1 MLSVV
6 TDDGST
12 QSGSLIDEIVRE
24 GARRML
30 AAALEEEVNQYIA
43 ELAAETDS
51 AGRRLVVRNGHHQI
65 RTVVTAAGPVAVRAP
80 RVNDRRVDE
89 VTGERKRFSSKIL
102 APWCRKSPKISEVLP
117 LLYLHGLS
125 SGDFVPA
132 LEQFLGGTAGL
143 SPATVTRLTRQ
154 WSDDHAAFQARDLSD
169 RDFVYVWADGV
180 HPKVRLGQA
189 HSCVLVLL
197 GVRLDGTKE
206 LIALAE
212 GLRESTES
220 WADLL
225 RDCRR
230 RGMRDPELVVGDGAM
245 GLWRALAEVFPAAR
259 PQRCWVHKSRNVTNC
274 LPKSAQPGAT
284 KAMQEI
290 YNAEDRGHAE
300 KAIEAFAKTY
310 GAKFPKAVAKIPA
323 TGRNSWCSTTS
334 RPSIGSTCG
343 LRTRSSRR
351 SRRSS
356 SGPRSREVRAARR
369 PRSRWCSSWSSQL
382 RLDGVRS
389 PVPIWCPWSA
399 PGHGSRTAS
408 SSNARSRQPDWLKE
422 PPADPWLSWPILS
435 QADLGRRELGA
446 TGLPRPAS
454 HGRRGADQ
462 ALDVGREAGEGV
474 GGQAQVALKADQVV
488 LPLSDEDERRK
499 SFTSDERVGR
509 VDERFVG
516 HVERP

>member
-6 TDDGST
+6 TDDRST
-12 QSGSLIDEIVRE
+12 HSGSLIDEIVRE

-30 AAALEEEVNQYIA
+30 AAALEAEVNQYIA
-43 ELAAETDS
+43 ELAAETDER
-51 AGRRLVVRNGHHQI
+51 GHRLVVRNGHHRP
-65 RTVVTAAGPVAVRAP
+65 RTVTTAAGPVEVTAP
-80 RVNDRRVDE
+80 RINDRRVDE
-89 VTGERKRFSSKIL
+89 ATGERKGFSSKIL

-143 SPATVTRLTRQ
+143 SPATVTRLTKQ
-154 WSDDHAAFQARDLSD
+154 WQDDHTAFQDRDLSD

-245 GLWRALAEVFPAAR
+245 GLWNALAEVFPAAR
-259 PQRCWVHKSRNVTNC
+259 HQRCWVHKTRNVMASI
-274 LPKSAQPGAT
+274 PKSAQPGAT
-284 KAMQEI
+284 KALQEI
-290 YNAEDRGHAE
+290 YNAEDRDHAD

-310 GAKFPKAVAKIPA
+310 GAKWPKAVAKITADRDELLAFYDFP
-323 TGRNSWCSTTS
+323 GEHW
-334 RPSIGSTCG
+334 IH
-343 LRTRSSRR
+343 LRTTNPIESTFSTVKLRTKVTRGASSPAAALAMVFKLVESAQERWR
-351 SRRSS
+351 AIT
-356 SGPRSREVRAARR
+356 GAHLVALVRAGARFTNG
-369 PRSRWCSSWSSQL
+369 QL
-382 RLDGVRS
+382 S
-389 PVPIWCPWSA
+389 E
-399 PGHGSRTAS
+399 T
-408 SSNARSRQPDWLKE
+408 
-422 PPADPWLSWPILS
+422 
-435 QADLGRRELGA
+435 
-446 TGLPRPAS
+446 
-454 HGRRGADQ
+454 
-462 ALDVGREAGEGV
+462 AGEE
-474 GGQAQVALKADQVV
+474 AA
-488 LPLSDEDERRK
+488 
-499 SFTSDERVGR
+499 
-509 VDERFVG
+509 
-516 HVERP
+516 